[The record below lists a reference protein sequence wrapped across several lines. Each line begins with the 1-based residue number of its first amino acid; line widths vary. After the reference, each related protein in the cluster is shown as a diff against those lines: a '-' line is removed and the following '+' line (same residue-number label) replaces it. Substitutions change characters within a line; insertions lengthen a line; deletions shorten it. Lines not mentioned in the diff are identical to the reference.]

1 MGGECGDWGDGV
13 PVRWDRTERWCE
25 VSDDVTP
32 QDDTRLPWWVWP
44 FVVVFVPPLLAT
56 ATGIGFL
63 LWAYYYHERFE
74 E

>member
-1 MGGECGDWGDGV
+1 
-13 PVRWDRTERWCE
+13 
-25 VSDDVTP
+25 VSDDVRP
-32 QDDTRLPWWVWP
+32 HDDTRLPWWVWP
-44 FVVVFVPPLLAT
+44 FVVVFGPPLLAT